1 MNNLGPHKISG
12 LSVQLEDI
20 FWLLNKGFSIPDN
33 EWLTGNFFEMT
44 GKPLREHLLYD
55 MSRNQKRKN
64 RFEDYL
70 ATRIMK
76 DSGKERID
84 LSVSRQ
90 IGSILSIE
98 EAFGTI
104 QEFRDNWT

>member
-1 MNNLGPHKISG
+1 
-12 LSVQLEDI
+12 
-20 FWLLNKGFSIPDN
+20 
-33 EWLTGNFFEMT
+33 MT
-44 GKPLREHLLYD
+44 GKPVREHLLYD
-55 MSRNQKRKN
+55 MSRNQKREN

-90 IGSILSIE
+90 IGIILSIE
-98 EAFGTI
+98 EAFGTMK
-104 QEFRDNWT
+104 EFHDT

>member
-1 MNNLGPHKISG
+1 
-12 LSVQLEDI
+12 
-20 FWLLNKGFSIPDN
+20 
-33 EWLTGNFFEMT
+33 MT
-44 GKPLREHLLYD
+44 GKSLQEHLLYD
-55 MSRNQKRKN
+55 MSRNQKREN

-84 LSVSRQ
+84 LSVSKQ

-98 EAFGTI
+98 EAFGTMK
-104 QEFRDNWT
+104 EFYDT